1 MSSGGLCMRTFIV
14 RVLVVLV
21 VITGVNYL
29 AWRWLFSLN
38 WDAWWLSVP
47 LVIAETYALID
58 VMLYGL
64 TIWRSKRRPAPP
76 AALGS
81 ESVDV
86 FITTYNEPVEM
97 VLRTTAAA
105 LAITHPHETWVLD
118 DGSRPELRLEVEAL
132 GARYIE
138 RGTNWEG
145 QPRHAKAGN
154 LNNALE
160 QTSAEFVLILDADQV
175 PDPKILTQTLGYF
188 IDDSVAVVQT
198 PQYFGNV
205 PEGDPLGSQAPLFY
219 GLIQEGKDGWNAAY
233 FCGSNAILRR
243 EAIMQLGLARYA
255 REMKESVAAALARS
269 GRIIRLA
276 RRQVG
281 RSSIPIAVGLRQL
294 EHTLEKA
301 SRELESGAPVAQV
314 SFAVQQEARRI
325 SQELVSSDL
334 QKLRMDLADIPGL
347 PAPEWTKDGARPHEA
362 GLDSLITA
370 GHSPLASIDTVARL
384 LTSIDVYRHG
394 EAQPIMPMSTISV
407 TEDLATAMRLHARGW
422 HSVYHHEI
430 LAVGMAPEDLR
441 TMLGQRLRWAQGT
454 MQVFFRENPLGVR
467 GLSIAQRLMYF
478 ATMWSYLIGFAAVVF
493 LAAPVAFLIFGVA
506 PVAFLIFGVLPVSA
520 ISTQFFLN
528 FIPYIVLCQV
538 LFRLSARGVPTWRGQ
553 QYSFALFPTWIAA
566 TVSAAANVFGGRPLP
581 FLVTPKDSTIDRRE
595 WRLVTWQLIACAV
608 LGVAAVIGLFRVVLW
623 GAEPIGTVINLVW
636 VVFDIALI
644 MVVIKA
650 VSVGARRRK
659 KHA

>member
-1 MSSGGLCMRTFIV
+1 MRTFVV

-21 VITGVNYL
+21 VIAGVNYL
-29 AWRWLFSLN
+29 AWRWFFSLN

-47 LVIAETYALID
+47 LVIAETYSLID

-64 TIWRSKRRPAPP
+64 TVWRSKRRPAPP
-76 AALGS
+76 AALGT
-81 ESVDV
+81 ETVDV
-86 FITTYNEPVEM
+86 FITTYNEPVELVM
-97 VLRTTAAA
+97 RTTAAA

-118 DGSRPELRLEVEAL
+118 DGSRPELRRAVEAL
-132 GARYIE
+132 GARYIK
-138 RGTNWEG
+138 RGINWDG

-160 QTSAEFVLILDADQV
+160 QTSAEFILILDADQV
-175 PDPKILTQTLGYF
+175 PDPRILTQTLGYF

-205 PEGDPLGSQAPLFY
+205 PDGDPLGSQAPLFY

-255 REMKESVAAALARS
+255 SELKESVAAALARS
-269 GRIIRLA
+269 GRVIRAA
-276 RRQVG
+276 RRQA
-281 RSSIPIAVGLRQL
+281 RRTSIPVAVGLRQL
-294 EHTLEKA
+294 ERALDKA
-301 SRELESGAPVAQV
+301 SLDLESGVPVAHV
-314 SFAVQQEARRI
+314 SFAVQEEARRI

-334 QKLRMDLADIPGL
+334 QKLRMDLADTPGL
-347 PAPEWTKDGARPHEA
+347 PDSVLPADGSRPHEA
-362 GLDSLITA
+362 SLDLLISA

-384 LTSIDVYRHG
+384 LTAIDVDRRD

-454 MQVFFRENPLGVR
+454 MQVFFRENPLSVR

-478 ATMWSYLIGFAAVVF
+478 ATMWSYLMGFAAVIF
-493 LAAPVAFLIFGVA
+493 LAA

-520 ISTQFFLN
+520 ISTTFFLN
-528 FIPYIVLCQV
+528 FVPYIVLCQV
-538 LFRLSARGVPTWRGQ
+538 LFRVSARGVPTWRGQ
-553 QYSFALFPTWIAA
+553 QYSFALFPTWISA
-566 TVSAAANVFGGRPLP
+566 TVSAAANVFLGRPLP
-581 FLVTPKDSTIDRRE
+581 FLVTPKDARINRRE
-595 WRLVTWQLIACAV
+595 WRLVTWQLIACGVLSVAV
-608 LGVAAVIGLFRVVLW
+608 VIGLLRVVLW

-636 VVFDIALI
+636 VVYDIALI
-644 MVVIKA
+644 MVVIRA

-659 KHA
+659 EHA

>member
-1 MSSGGLCMRTFIV
+1 MRTFIV

-21 VITGVNYL
+21 VIAGVNYL
-29 AWRWLFSLN
+29 AWRWFFSLN

-47 LVIAETYALID
+47 LVIAETYSLID

-64 TIWRSKRRPAPP
+64 TVWRSRKRPAPP
-76 AALGS
+76 AARGN

-118 DGSRPELRLEVEAL
+118 DGSRAELRLEVEAL

-175 PDPKILTQTLGYF
+175 PDPRILTQTLGYF

-205 PEGDPLGSQAPLFY
+205 PKGDPLGSQAPLFY

-255 REMKESVAAALARS
+255 REMKDSVAAALARS
-269 GRIIRLA
+269 GRVIRSA
-276 RRQVG
+276 RREVG
-281 RSSIPIAVGLRQL
+281 RTSIPIAVGLRQL
-294 EHTLEKA
+294 QRSLEAA
-301 SRELESGAPVAQV
+301 SHDLESGTPVAQV

-325 SQELVSSDL
+325 SHELVSSDL

-347 PAPEWTKDGARPHEA
+347 SAAEWATEGARPHES

-384 LTSIDVYRHG
+384 LTSIDVDRRG

-407 TEDLATAMRLHARGW
+407 TEDLATAMHLHARGW

-454 MQVFFRENPLGVR
+454 MQVFFRENPLRVR

-478 ATMWSYLIGFAAVVF
+478 ATMWTYLMGFAAVVF
-493 LAAPVAFLIFGVA
+493 LAAPVVFLIFG
-506 PVAFLIFGVLPVSA
+506 ILPVTA
-520 ISTQFFLN
+520 ISTAFFLN
-528 FIPYIVLCQV
+528 FVPYIVLCQV
-538 LFRLSARGVPTWRGQ
+538 LFRVSARGVPTWRGQ

-581 FLVTPKDSTIDRRE
+581 FLVTPKDQRINRRE
-595 WRLVTWQLIACAV
+595 WRLVKWQLIACAI
-608 LGVAAVIGLFRVVLW
+608 LGVAVVIRLFRVVLW
-623 GAEPIGTVINLVW
+623 GAEPIGTIVNLVW
-636 VVFDIALI
+636 VVYDIAMI
-644 MVVIKA
+644 MVVITA